1 MNYTEREILKYIGLS
16 IYVLR
21 KERGLSAKQ
30 LGKMLGKAECTVTS
44 WERGERIPSLVIVVR
59 LCNTLGCSFE
69 ELLDAHSRLAE
80 VLNKAV

>member
-1 MNYTEREILKYIGLS
+1 MGFSEREILKYIGLS

-21 KERGLSAKQ
+21 KERGWSAKQ

-44 WERGERIPSLVIVVR
+44 WERGERIPSLIMVVR
-59 LCNTLGCSFE
+59 LCNILGCSFE
-69 ELLDAHSRLAE
+69 ELVEAHSRLAE